1 MKYNIN
7 LLFEG
12 NESFDAIKD
21 NPRFKELIKRIKEFK
36 LI

>member
-1 MKYNIN
+1 MQDSIN

-21 NPRFKELIKRIKEFK
+21 NIRFKELIKRIKE
-36 LI
+36 LN